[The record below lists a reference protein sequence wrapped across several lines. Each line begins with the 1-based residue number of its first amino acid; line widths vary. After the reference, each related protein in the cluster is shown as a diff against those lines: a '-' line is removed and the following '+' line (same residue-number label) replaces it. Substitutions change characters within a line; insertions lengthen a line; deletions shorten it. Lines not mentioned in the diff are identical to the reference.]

1 MREQIIEILEDIR
14 PDVDYDTCTTLVD
27 DRIIDSLGMVSL
39 IAEIEEELDVAIPAV
54 EVVAENFNSVDALC
68 ALVQRLIE
76 EDED

>member
-1 MREQIIEILEDIR
+1 MRDQLIEILEDIR